1 MSYKG
6 WEKKKKKKKVKQKE
20 YPFYVTG
27 IISH

>member
-1 MSYKG
+1 MMSYKG
-6 WEKKKKKKKVKQKE
+6 WEKKKKEVKEKE